1 MRNSAVFLT
10 VLTMMMTLCVSAEG
24 TVIIEPANDYVTPTQ
39 FGFDLVINNPD
50 SVSAQAFQTTIT
62 IIGPTVTLDV
72 NSSEAVVDDLD
83 YWIYGN
89 SDAGAIILGV
99 DAFQFGDGPD
109 DGNPEALLV
118 DDIVSR
124 YVFNWDT
131 AGLYV
136 VLIELDENSS
146 FVLNDNFSIEG
157 LGFTPGSYEGD
168 FRSFN
173 IYIPE
178 PATFVFLILGGSA
191 VLRKRRR

>member
-24 TVIIEPANDYVTPTQ
+24 TVIIEPANDYVTPIQ

-50 SVSAQAFQTTIT
+50 GVSAQAFQTTIT

-131 AGLYV
+131 AGLYE
-136 VLIELDENSS
+136 IHIDLDEDNS
-146 FVLNDNFSIEG
+146 FVQNENFGIET
-157 LGFTPGSYEGD
+157 LEFTPGSYEGGSH
-168 FRSFN
+168 SF
-173 IYIPE
+173 YLYVPE
-178 PATFVFLILGGSA
+178 PATFAFLILGGSA
-191 VLRKRRR
+191 VLRKRRK